1 MIRTTLKPI
10 GGKIYSGTLEG
21 ITKPRLEVFVGPL
34 SAESKYIGWWECVEH
49 TDGTR
54 THHLFA
60 NGVLH
65 PTPEGYSGEVVSI
78 RGGKP
83 KGWRAVARKGSA
95 TIRFEAI

>member
-10 GGKIYSGTLEG
+10 GGKIYSGPLEG

-34 SAESKYIGWWECVEH
+34 GEAKYIGWWECVEH
-49 TDGTR
+49 EDGTR

-60 NGVLH
+60 NGELH

-78 RGGKP
+78 RNGKP

-95 TIRFEAI
+95 TISFEAI